1 MSSLLEYKKVLIMA
15 FLKEDGSLDIER
27 INELHLEEFTKKIE
41 LMAEDEY
48 NEFVSKQMINESQEP
63 IRIIEVDYTIEEDIK
78 NNRMV
83 FILKMEQSY

>member
-1 MSSLLEYKKVLIMA
+1 MA
-15 FLKEDGSLDIER
+15 FLKEDAGLDIER

-78 NNRMV
+78 NNRLV
-83 FILKMEQSY
+83 IHFKNGAILLKDFGCNAAY

>member
-1 MSSLLEYKKVLIMA
+1 MA